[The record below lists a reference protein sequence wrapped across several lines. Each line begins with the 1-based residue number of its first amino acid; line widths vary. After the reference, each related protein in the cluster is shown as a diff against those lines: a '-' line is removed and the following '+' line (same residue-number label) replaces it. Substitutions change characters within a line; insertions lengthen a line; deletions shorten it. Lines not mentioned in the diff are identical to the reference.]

1 MDWTDDGIVIAA
13 RKHGESAVILSLLT
27 REHGRHAGLVR
38 GGASAR
44 ARGLYQT
51 GNLLRASWRGRLAEH
66 LGSFSCEMLRGYA
79 GPLLDDPQRLG
90 ALGAFCALLE
100 RALPER
106 EPHPALFD
114 DSLHLLDLLSLPA
127 TGPGGKERA
136 DQWAPAYVRWELA
149 LLGDMGYG
157 LDLSCCAVTG
167 ETEGLAFVSPNT
179 GRAVTAAAAEPWRD
193 KLLRL
198 PDFLQEGGDAYGAAG
213 DLAAVRDGLALTGWF
228 LERHVFAPQNLNL
241 PAARTRFV
249 EAFR

>member
-1 MDWTDDGIVIAA
+1 MDWSDDGIVIAA

-38 GGASAR
+38 GGASSR
-44 ARGLYQT
+44 ARGVYQT
-51 GNLLRASWRGRLAEH
+51 GNLLRANWRGRLTEH

-106 EPHPALFD
+106 EPHPALFE
-114 DSLHLLDLLSLPA
+114 DSLHLLDLLSVPA
-127 TGPGGKERA
+127 AGVGA

-149 LLGDMGYG
+149 LLSDMGYG
-157 LDLSCCAVTG
+157 LDLTSCAVTG
-167 ETEGLAFVSPNT
+167 ETDGLAFVSPNT
-179 GRAVTAAAAEPWRD
+179 GRAVTAEAAGPWRE

-198 PDFLQEGGDAYGAAG
+198 PDFLQENGDAYGAAT

>member
-1 MDWTDDGIVIAA
+1 MDWVDDGIVIAS

-51 GNLLRASWRGRLAEH
+51 GNLLRANWRGRLADH
-66 LGSFSCEMLRGYA
+66 LGGFTCEMLRGYA
-79 GPLLDDPQRLG
+79 GPLLDDQQRLG

-100 RALPER
+100 RGLPER
-106 EPHPALFD
+106 EPHPALFE

-127 TGPGGKERA
+127 SASQAQEGAAE
-136 DQWAPAYVRWELA
+136 QWAPAYVRWELA
-149 LLGDMGYG
+149 LLRDLGYG
-157 LDLSCCAVTG
+157 LDLQSCAITG
-167 ETEGLAFVSPNT
+167 ETDGLAFVSPNT
-179 GRAVTAAAAEPWRD
+179 GRAVTAEAGLPWRD
-193 KLLRL
+193 KLLPL
-198 PDFLQEGGDAYGAAG
+198 PEFLQADSDAYGVE
-213 DLAAVRDGLALTGWF
+213 LAAVRDGLALTGWF
-228 LERHVFAPQNLNL
+228 LDRHVFAPQNLNL

>member
-27 REHGRHAGLVR
+27 RDHGRHAGLVR

-51 GNLLRASWRGRLAEH
+51 GNLLRASWRGRLTEH

-79 GPLLDDPQRLG
+79 GPLLDDAQRLG
-90 ALGAFCALLE
+90 ALGAFCSLLE

-127 TGPGGKERA
+127 AGTGA

-149 LLGDMGYG
+149 LLSDMGYG
-157 LDLSCCAVTG
+157 LDLSSCAVTG
-167 ETEGLAFVSPNT
+167 ETEGLAFISPNT
-179 GRAVTAAAAEPWRD
+179 GRAVTAEAAEPWRD

-198 PDFLQEGGDAYGAAG
+198 PEFLREDGDAYGA
-213 DLAAVRDGLALTGWF
+213 DLADVRDGLALTGWF

>member
-27 REHGRHAGLVR
+27 RERGRHAGLVR

-44 ARGLYQT
+44 ARGIYQA
-51 GNLLRASWRGRLAEH
+51 GNLVNAHWRGRLAEH
-66 LGSFSCEMLRGYA
+66 LGGFSCELLRGYA

-106 EPHPALFD
+106 EPHPALFE
-114 DSLHLLDLLSLPA
+114 DSLHLLDLLSVA
-127 TGPGGKERA
+127 AGAGA

-149 LLGDMGYG
+149 LLRDMGYG
-157 LDLSCCAVTG
+157 LDLASCALTG
-167 ETEGLAFVSPNT
+167 ETDGLAFVSPNT
-179 GRAVTAAAAEPWRD
+179 GRAVTAVAGAPWRE

-198 PDFLQEGGDAYGAAG
+198 PDFLREDGDAYGAA
-213 DLAAVRDGLALTGWF
+213 DPAAVRDGLALTGWF

>member
-1 MDWTDDGIVIAA
+1 MDWVDDGIVIAA

-51 GNLLRASWRGRLAEH
+51 GNLVRANWRGRLTEH
-66 LGSFSCEMLRGYA
+66 LGGFSCEMLRGYA
-79 GPLLDDPQRLG
+79 GPLLDDAQRLG

-106 EPHPALFD
+106 EPHPALFE

-127 TGPGGKERA
+127 AGPGGKESA

-149 LLGDMGYG
+149 LLRDMGYG
-157 LDLSCCAVTG
+157 LDLESCAITG

-179 GRAVTAAAAEPWRD
+179 GRAVTAEAGLPWRD
-193 KLLRL
+193 KLLPL
-198 PDFLQEGGDAYGAAG
+198 PEFLQVDGDAYGV

-228 LERHVFAPQNLNL
+228 LDRHVFAPQNLNL